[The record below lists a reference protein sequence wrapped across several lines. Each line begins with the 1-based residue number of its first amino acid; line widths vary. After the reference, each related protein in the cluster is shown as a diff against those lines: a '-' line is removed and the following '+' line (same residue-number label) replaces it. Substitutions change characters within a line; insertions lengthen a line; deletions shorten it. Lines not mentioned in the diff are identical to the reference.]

1 MDATTPAP
9 DDIRKLQDTT
19 VTLRMNI
26 PAIYKKLLLKECE
39 LEHQKIVDTDICVPK
54 QPIHELNKL
63 ERIQRQ
69 ELPLRSAAQEVQEV
83 HQMLNVLDKLFPIS
97 RR

>member
-1 MDATTPAP
+1 MDATTPAS

-19 VTLRMNI
+19 ITLRMNI

-39 LEHQKIVDTDICVPK
+39 LEHQKIIDTDICVSK
-54 QPIHELNKL
+54 QPVHELNKL

-69 ELPLRSAAQEVQEV
+69 ELPFLNTTQEVQEV
-83 HQMLNVLDKLFPIS
+83 HQMLNVLDKLFPINS
-97 RR
+97 R